1 MNYKDKIEKLKS
13 FPNEREFRF
22 FLMDLL
28 KRIGF
33 KDIQL
38 VHKQGEPEFGKDIIA
53 SLDHQLDQKEWYAFI
68 VKHGRILG
76 GTDIIENIKNQ
87 IKQSFE
93 YTFISVNGHEI
104 KVNKV
109 RIITNELISGGAIKA
124 IQTSPVLKTYS
135 NYEFWCNE
143 RLIDL
148 IDDKYSDFWLP
159 GDFLSKEYKKALSNS
174 IKNEFEIKE
183 LGVTKLPENKI
194 QKLLNLFIKPR
205 LIEFS
210 PVKDTRLNK
219 KIEHKRISIDQIVDS
234 NDNFI
239 VEGDPG
245 SGKSRFVNKLICIFL
260 DSILMTE
267 KRTFPVKLNLQ
278 NLKEN
283 NYDIE
288 NTLKFEIKELIPDQI
303 NLIDFAKFNF
313 IIFIDSVDDLYT
325 DDINL
330 LSNNVAAMLE
340 KNNYRFIITA
350 RSLEKLNIKKNG
362 KNTRELYLQNF
373 NQRQIEVFIK
383 KYFEDVSRGK
393 RLLDV
398 LKESNILDKLP
409 TTPLTITLISLLY
422 ENTDYEI
429 PATLTDIYNDFINI
443 LLGKLEV
450 RSRAQLIDLELKKR
464 IFGYVAYE
472 MLNEKKFEI
481 EKSEFFSKINS
492 FLSPKGIEISNS
504 ENLDRLIIN
513 SGLLYIDRNNLIGFK
528 HTSFLEYFAAFE
540 IFYVKNTY
548 QKLISNFNDV
558 NWQNSAIFYAGFSKD
573 MPWFIDELIKGAPN
587 ENLRDWL
594 LNVGGIGY
602 LSQALYMTDIA
613 DRIKLIEKALDN
625 MVISFR
631 EMKELTG
638 KLGAYYQMPL
648 HILGALLVFWFNMNF
663 KSITL
668 AKSLERL
675 YEMYIK
681 KYNDFLE
688 SENFEIGY
696 KLFLIASTLATEYL
710 SRFEKLNDLIGKECF
725 IKDPLLVVLGDM
737 FLDIQE
743 IDNKF
748 VSTEKRKK
756 IKNEIKRFKKIL
768 INLTKEPA
776 YRFGE
781 DYKRVKKQIQAHQD
795 K

>member
-28 KRIGF
+28 KRTGF

-38 VHKQGEPEFGKDIIA
+38 AHKQREPEFGKDIIA
-53 SLDHQLDQKEWYAFI
+53 SLDHQLDKKEWYAFI

-93 YTFISVNGHEI
+93 YPFIGVNGHEI

-109 RIITNELISGGAIKA
+109 RIVTNELISGGAIRA

-135 NYEFWCNE
+135 NYEFWSHE
-143 RLIDL
+143 RLIEL

-183 LGVTKLPENKI
+183 LGVTKLPESKI
-194 QKLLNLFIKPR
+194 QKLLNLFIMPR

-219 KIEHKRISIDQIVDS
+219 KIAHKRISIDQIVNS
-234 NDNFI
+234 NDSFI
-239 VEGDPG
+239 IEGDPG
-245 SGKSRFVNKLICIFL
+245 SGKSRLVNKLICIFL
-260 DSILMTE
+260 DSILMAE

-288 NTLKFEIKELIPDQI
+288 STLKFEIKELIPGQI
-303 NLIDFAKFNF
+303 NLIDFDKFNF

-325 DDINL
+325 DDINS
-330 LSNNVAAMLE
+330 LSNNVAGMLE

-350 RSLEKLNIKKNG
+350 RSLEKLSIKKNG

-373 NQRQIEVFIK
+373 NQKQIEVFIK
-383 KYFEDVSRGK
+383 KYFEDMNRGK

-429 PATLTDIYNDFINI
+429 PATLTDIYNDFVNI

-450 RSRAQLIDLELKKR
+450 RSKVQLIDLELKKR
-464 IFGYVAYE
+464 IFAFVAYE

-481 EKSEFFSKINS
+481 EKSEFFHKINS
-492 FLSPKGIEISNS
+492 FLSPKGIEISNA
-504 ENLDRLIIN
+504 ENLERLIMN
-513 SGLLYIDRNNLIGFK
+513 SGLLYIDRNNMIGFK
-528 HTSFLEYFAAFE
+528 HLSFLEY
-540 IFYVKNTY
+540 
-548 QKLISNFNDV
+548 
-558 NWQNSAIFYAGFSKD
+558 W
-573 MPWFIDELIKGAPN
+573 
-587 ENLRDWL
+587 
-594 LNVGGIGY
+594 
-602 LSQALYMTDIA
+602 
-613 DRIKLIEKALDN
+613 
-625 MVISFR
+625 
-631 EMKELTG
+631 
-638 KLGAYYQMPL
+638 
-648 HILGALLVFWFNMNF
+648 
-663 KSITL
+663 
-668 AKSLERL
+668 
-675 YEMYIK
+675 
-681 KYNDFLE
+681 
-688 SENFEIGY
+688 
-696 KLFLIASTLATEYL
+696 
-710 SRFEKLNDLIGKECF
+710 
-725 IKDPLLVVLGDM
+725 
-737 FLDIQE
+737 
-743 IDNKF
+743 
-748 VSTEKRKK
+748 
-756 IKNEIKRFKKIL
+756 
-768 INLTKEPA
+768 
-776 YRFGE
+776 
-781 DYKRVKKQIQAHQD
+781 
-795 K
+795 